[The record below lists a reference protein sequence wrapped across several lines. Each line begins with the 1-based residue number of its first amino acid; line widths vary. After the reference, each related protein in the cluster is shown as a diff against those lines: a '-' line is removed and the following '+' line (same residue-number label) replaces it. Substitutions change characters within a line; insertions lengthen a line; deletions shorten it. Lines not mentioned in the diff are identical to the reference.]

1 MFVQVL
7 DKEISAF
14 VEHRKGVE
22 NAIAYFKVVGVGLC
36 DIASIKVHGMA
47 QLIVVHAMVGIV
59 RQAIGGFAQGGVGV
73 RHSVA
78 KRVRHLGIVVFEQ
91 DRPAVFQTLGE
102 VVLGRDRRQDGKLVA
117 SQAKCRLVHL
127 HIQLEI
133 EAHLQDI
140 AVALVVSKDVV
151 AVLKVI
157 DVDKRH
163 GYGQFLLP
171 DFL

>member
-1 MFVQVL
+1 M
-7 DKEISAF
+7 
-14 VEHRKGVE
+14 
-22 NAIAYFKVVGVGLC
+22 
-36 DIASIKVHGMA
+36 
-47 QLIVVHAMVGIV
+47 
-59 RQAIGGFAQGGVGV
+59 
-73 RHSVA
+73 
-78 KRVRHLGIVVFEQ
+78 
-91 DRPAVFQTLGE
+91 FQTLGE
-102 VVLGRDRRQDGKLVA
+102 VVLGRDCGQDGKLVA